1 MKPLR
6 LLLYFLLCL
15 LIVIVLLSL
24 LLPARQTVRR
34 TITINAPVQAVYEQV
49 SRLENFFRF
58 AVWARHDSSTRY
70 TYTGTDGTTGAA
82 ATWTG
87 DPALSG
93 KGEIRLVS
101 LEAPLRVE
109 QEIEFLEPR
118 PGKASSRFTLRQEEG
133 PCTVTWEFSLA
144 TPRPWNIFN
153 LFGSM
158 DKAMGPDFEEGLSL
172 LKTRVE
178 QTSGTP
184 VATPY
189 KTQEMDFPATR
200 FAFVRQQIAWQDLP
214 RFREVHYPL
223 AYQAALQ
230 AGGAPG
236 TESALVF
243 NWDPVRQQTDW
254 AAAVPVKPGTAVTD
268 NLVKI
273 IDLPAA
279 KAVYVDHFGS
289 PATLADAY
297 AFLEK
302 DLREKGL
309 GRRDPFIQQYLVD
322 GKKEKDTA
330 RWCTRVLMLL
340 K

>member
-6 LLLYFLLCL
+6 LLLYFLLCFF
-15 LIVIVLLSL
+15 IVVVILSW

-34 TITINAPVQAVYEQV
+34 TVTINAPVQTVYEQV

-70 TYTGTDGTTGAA
+70 TYTGTDGTAGAKA
-82 ATWTG
+82 AWSG

-93 KGEIRLVS
+93 KGEISLVS

-109 QEIEFLEPR
+109 QAIEFLEPR
-118 PGKASSRFTLRQEEG
+118 PGRASSRFTLKQEEG

-172 LKTRVE
+172 LKSRAE
-178 QTSGTP
+178 QLSGTP
-184 VATPY
+184 AATPY
-189 KTQEMDFPATR
+189 TTQEMDFPATR
-200 FAFVRQQIAWQDLP
+200 FAFVRQQITWQDVS
-214 RFREVHYPL
+214 RFREVHYML
-223 AYQAALQ
+223 AYQSALKVQ
-230 AGGAPG
+230 GAPG

-243 NWDPVRQQTDW
+243 SWDPVRQQTDW
-254 AAAVPVKPGTAVTD
+254 AAAVPIKSGATISD
-268 NLVKI
+268 NLVKT

-279 KAVYVDHFGS
+279 KAVFVDHYGS
-289 PATLADAY
+289 PATLGDAY

-302 DLREKGL
+302 HLQEKGL
-309 GRRDPFIQQYLVD
+309 SRRDPILQQYLVD
-322 GKKEKDTA
+322 GKTEKDTA
-330 RWCTRVLMLL
+330 RWRTRVLMLL